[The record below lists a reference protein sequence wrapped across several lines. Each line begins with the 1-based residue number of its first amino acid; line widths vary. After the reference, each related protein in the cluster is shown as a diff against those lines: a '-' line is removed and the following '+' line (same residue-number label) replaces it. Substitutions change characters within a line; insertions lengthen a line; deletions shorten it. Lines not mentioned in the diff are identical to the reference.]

1 MIALSFEPMP
11 ELRYNTSVDKNIK
24 NSENEAK
31 SIEVVKM
38 VLNYQNG
45 IYSIKSNLQL
55 LPDRLHNLLNFV
67 C

>member
-11 ELRYNTSVDKNIK
+11 ELQYNTSVDKNIK

-45 IYSIKSNLQL
+45 IYSVRSLLQL
-55 LPDRLHNLLNFV
+55 LPDRLHDLLNFV